1 MELGNIIAWNLKKLR
16 CERNL
21 TQGQLAKAAGVSKA
35 MVSEIEKGGSNPTI
49 NTLWKLAKGLNVPYT
64 QLMAEIDADTTII
77 RKEDAPM
84 LDGEQ
89 GHYRIYSYFKNTPTR
104 NFELFY
110 CELDGNSSNE
120 SIGHLDT
127 SQEYVYVIDGEL
139 ELQVGADLFHP
150 SRRRYPVR
158 PFGLPYVRQ
167 SAADIAPLSRRKLL
181 SRPVIAARY

>member
-1 MELGNIIAWNLKKLR
+1 MELGYIIAWNLKKLR
-16 CERNL
+16 RQRNL

-120 SIGHLDT
+120 SIGYLDT

-139 ELQVGADLFHP
+139 ELQAGEQTYSIQAGDAILFDP
-150 SRRRYPVR
+150 SVRHTYANRQQTLLRFLVVNYYPGR
-158 PFGLPYVRQ
+158 
-167 SAADIAPLSRRKLL
+167 
-181 SRPVIAARY
+181 

>member
-1 MELGNIIAWNLKKLR
+1 
-16 CERNL
+16 
-21 TQGQLAKAAGVSKA
+21 
-35 MVSEIEKGGSNPTI
+35 
-49 NTLWKLAKGLNVPYT
+49 
-64 QLMAEIDADTTII
+64 MAEIDADTTII

-139 ELQVGADLFHP
+139 ELQAGEQTYSIQAGDAILFDP
-150 SRRRYPVR
+150 SVRHTYANRQQTLLRFLVVNYYPGR
-158 PFGLPYVRQ
+158 
-167 SAADIAPLSRRKLL
+167 
-181 SRPVIAARY
+181 